1 MIGVVA
7 ELQSRAEMTNSVL
20 DLYLGR
26 ESGRRVYAGNI
37 RRGDG
42 QTIHSVLWMC
52 DLRGFSSLSD
62 RNPLNDLIAVLNNYF
77 EPVTGPIH
85 ASGGEV
91 LKFIGDAVLGIFR
104 IEGEAEIA
112 EICERALSAAEL
124 AVANM
129 HILNRRRRRK
139 EKDPLNFS
147 IVLHVGDAMYG
158 NVGEHARLDF
168 TVIGPAVNLCA
179 RLETVAG
186 SLAEKII
193 CSSEFAAISNAEMKS
208 VVTHDLKN
216 VEAAVAAFI
225 PV

>member
-26 ESGRRVYAGNI
+26 EAGRRVYAGNI

-77 EPVTGPIH
+77 EAVTGPIH

-129 HILNRRRRRK
+129 YILNRRRRRE

-147 IVLHVGDAMYG
+147 IALHVGERCTAM
-158 NVGEHARLDF
+158 
-168 TVIGPAVNLCA
+168 
-179 RLETVAG
+179 
-186 SLAEKII
+186 
-193 CSSEFAAISNAEMKS
+193 
-208 VVTHDLKN
+208 
-216 VEAAVAAFI
+216 
-225 PV
+225 